1 MSPSKSGS
9 RSKPSGEHAEHGG
22 NAERGGHA
30 DRVMNRNDDHT
41 HDEEDSGCECSLEEL
56 EGLDAWTKTMVSVR
70 VSTAFKMRRRKKL
83 EQQEREKKERRKTL
97 WKRLG
102 FKLRIFRLFAKQIKS
117 DVPEEESLIKLKK
130 KLGKPS
136 TT

>member
-1 MSPSKSGS
+1 MALICMSPSKSGS

-56 EGLDAWTKTMVSVR
+56 EGLDAWTKTMVAVK
-70 VSTAFKMRRRKKL
+70 VSTAFKMKRREKM
-83 EQQEREKKERRKTL
+83 EQKEREKKEWWGKIWRRLCT
-97 WKRLG
+97 
-102 FKLRIFRLFAKQIKS
+102 KLICRTRDHRI
-117 DVPEEESLIKLKK
+117 
-130 KLGKPS
+130 
-136 TT
+136 